1 VETILFPVVETVV
14 IDHLA
19 TMLGVPVS
27 GNVPPAL
34 PDQWVRILRTGGPS
48 RARVLDE
55 AQVTVEAWA
64 VRAPDA
70 AQLAQLARAHIH
82 AMQGRTVGGVLV
94 VRVTPFGGPAWLP
107 DPTSKQHRFTWTE
120 QITVRGT
127 AL

>member
-14 IDHLA
+14 IDHLG

-27 GNVPPAL
+27 GNVPSAL

-48 RARVLDE
+48 RALVLDE

-70 AQLAQLARAHIH
+70 AQLAQLARAHLH
-82 AMQGRTVGGVLV
+82 AMQGQTIGGVLV
-94 VRVTPFGGPAWLP
+94 VRVTAFGGPAWLP
-107 DPTSKQHRFTWTE
+107 DPTSKQHRYTWTE

>member
-14 IDHLA
+14 IDHL
-19 TMLGVPVS
+19 TSLLDVPVS
-27 GNVPPAL
+27 GNVPSAL

-55 AQVTVEAWA
+55 AQITVEAWA

-94 VRVTPFGGPAWLP
+94 VRVTAFGGPAWLP
-107 DPTSKQHRFTWTE
+107 DPTSKQHRYTWTE

-127 AL
+127 AI